1 MSLFESAKKQILS
14 IAQGSEFSDEQINLF
29 LDPERVIETTIP
41 LQKDDG
47 RTINVQAFRSQHN
60 SKRGPYK
67 GGIRIHEAVSM
78 DEVQALSLW
87 MSMKCAVAN
96 IPFGG
101 SKGGIIIDPKSLTES
116 ELQRLS
122 RGYVRRMY
130 DVFSP
135 EIDVPA
141 PDVNSNPKIMSWM
154 VDEYLNMAKER
165 QEFSES
171 LIATFTGKPV
181 ENGGLSIRDE
191 ATGKGGMLI
200 LLELLKKLKKDP
212 KGMTMAI
219 QGFGNVGLHFA
230 KGAEK
235 HGMII
240 KSLSDSKGAIMSH
253 DDSLDINLVDS
264 CKREKGYLA
273 GCYCV
278 GGVCDISKGKPISNE
293 EMLELEVDILV
304 PAALENAINQM
315 NMSKIKAKIIV
326 EMANG
331 PISSEAR
338 KYLSEKGAIIIPDI
352 LANSGGVSASY
363 LEWKQNKELTS
374 YSSDYAWDELGKI
387 LRTAFNSIWDR
398 SENEKISLVD
408 ASYMVA
414 LERLL

>member
-1 MSLFESAKKQILS
+1 MSLFESAKQQILQ
-14 IAQGSEFSDEQINLF
+14 IAEGSEFTKEQISLF
-29 LDPERVIETTIP
+29 LDPERVVSATIP
-41 LQKDDG
+41 LRNDRGK
-47 RTINVQAFRSQHN
+47 TVNVPAFRSQHN

-67 GGIRIHEAVSM
+67 GGIRIHEAVSI
-78 DEVQALSLW
+78 DEVEALSLW

-101 SKGGIIIDPKSLTES
+101 GKGGIVIDPKHLS
-116 ELQRLS
+116 EGELERLS
-122 RGYVRRMY
+122 RGYVLRMY

-135 EIDVPA
+135 EVDVPA
-141 PDVNSNPKIMSWM
+141 PDVNSNPKIMNWM
-154 VDEYLNMAKER
+154 IDEYIKIAKER
-165 QEFSES
+165 GEFDET

-191 ATGKGGMLI
+191 ATGKGGMMI

-212 KGMTMAI
+212 KEMTIAI

-230 KGAEK
+230 KAAEK
-235 HGMII
+235 HGLVIRA
-240 KSLSDSKGAIMSH
+240 LSDSKGAILSH
-253 DDSLDINLVDS
+253 KESLDINLVDS

-293 EMLELEVDILV
+293 ELLELDVDILV
-304 PAALENAINQM
+304 PAALENSINQM

-331 PISSEAR
+331 PISAEAR
-338 KYLSEKGAIIIPDI
+338 SYLTEKGVTIIPDI

-363 LEWKQNKELTS
+363 LEWKQNKEKTT
-374 YSSDYAWDELGKI
+374 YSSDYAWDELGTI
-387 LRTAFNSIWDR
+387 LNTAFESIWNR
-398 SENEKISLVD
+398 SQKDTISLID